1 MKNKSQ
7 KINTLTMLQET
18 STKNIKEH
26 FVNDDVLTQE
36 EIKEIIKK
44 NGLDILVMVIDVE
57 GDVLKVKQCGTNH
70 YYKVSTNIPILK
82 SLNLVFKKGDEL
94 LLEGAK
100 VYNVSSSDKEKN
112 LEVRMIHTT
121 TRKAPSEIFKVCQ
134 F

>member
-1 MKNKSQ
+1 MKNRSQ
-7 KINTLTMLQET
+7 KITKLTMLQET
-18 STKNIKEH
+18 NTKNIKEH
-26 FVNDDVLTQE
+26 FVNDDILTQE

-100 VYNVSSSDKEKN
+100 ENKFSSSDKEKE

-121 TRKAPSEIFKVCQ
+121 TRKVPPEIFKVSQ
-134 F
+134 Y